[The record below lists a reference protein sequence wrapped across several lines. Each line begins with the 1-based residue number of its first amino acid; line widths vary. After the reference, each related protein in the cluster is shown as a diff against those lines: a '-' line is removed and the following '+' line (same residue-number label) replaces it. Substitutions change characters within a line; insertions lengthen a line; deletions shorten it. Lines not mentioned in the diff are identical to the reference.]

1 MFEKDGQR
9 NCENWS
15 EIEFTSF
22 GENAITSI
30 FAKGWDSLRFSKKM
44 VKKTAKIGQK
54 MNSVS
59 YLKKCTG
66 HHHQYRHHLRL
77 CLCFCLSAHHQ
88 LTSCLLVLEA
98 WMRNR
103 GAPAV
108 NPLDLTLPPFTLSYL
123 CACPYFQRFVCLLLL
138 CHICLFAHSGSGAN

>member
-30 FAKGWDSLRFSKKM
+30 FAKGWDSQRFSKKM
-44 VKKTAKIGQK
+44 VKKPAKIGQK

-59 YLKKCTG
+59 YLG
-66 HHHQYRHHLRL
+66 
-77 CLCFCLSAHHQ
+77 
-88 LTSCLLVLEA
+88 V
-98 WMRNR
+98 
-103 GAPAV
+103 
-108 NPLDLTLPPFTLSYL
+108 PPGVKFDKL
-123 CACPYFQRFVCLLLL
+123 
-138 CHICLFAHSGSGAN
+138 